1 MSICTL
7 GPDFDHD
14 GKVDL
19 AKYVKIVFGQWVAGK
34 TAGGCRNDIN
44 SFSTNP
50 QFLLTL
56 HQVYLCYNI
65 MHMGQK
71 LQDGKKV
78 LEMSQLH
85 PHSKSHPVQTIHPT
99 DLGLLPSWISMFGA
113 PAQGFSPS
121 WDHF

>member
-44 SFSTNP
+44 SFATNP

-56 HQVYLCYNI
+56 HQVTLSLWHI
-65 MHMGQK
+65 SARK
-71 LQDGKKV
+71 W
-78 LEMSQLH
+78 LEVSQVVGRWWIWSEL
-85 PHSKSHPVQTIHPT
+85 VENTI
-99 DLGLLPSWISMFGA
+99 
-113 PAQGFSPS
+113 
-121 WDHF
+121 

>member
-44 SFSTNP
+44 SFATNP

-56 HQVYLCYNI
+56 HQVTLSTPSTEAAFVSFDVVLKLGARTLFTSQYLRRGYRRT
-65 MHMGQK
+65 M
-71 LQDGKKV
+71 
-78 LEMSQLH
+78 
-85 PHSKSHPVQTIHPT
+85 
-99 DLGLLPSWISMFGA
+99 
-113 PAQGFSPS
+113 
-121 WDHF
+121 